1 MKQHAINNRNDFICG
16 WYTDQNDLCDD
27 IISYFKN
34 SDKVEGTVVEG
45 IKKDV
50 KDSLDVALKGDLVE
64 KYVQTILKPCTDLYV
79 EKFPMCNF
87 YSPWSIVDSVNVQ
100 YYKPGAGFHAWHT
113 ERTNG
118 HQTSTS
124 RHLVFMTYLN
134 DVNEGGETE
143 WLHQKLK
150 IKPEKGLTVIWVPD
164 WTFTHRGLVSTEDK
178 YIVTGWYNFI

>member
-1 MKQHAINNRNDFICG
+1 MRQHEINERNDFICA
-16 WYTDQNDLCDD
+16 WYTDQSDLCDE
-27 IISYFKN
+27 IITHFKN
-34 SDKVEGTVVEG
+34 SSKTQGSVVDG
-45 IKKDV
+45 INKSV
-50 KDSLDVALKGDLVE
+50 KDSLDCSLSGDLLH
-64 KYVQTILKPCTDLYV
+64 KYVKGILKPCADLYV
-79 EKFPMCNF
+79 EKFPMCNN
-87 YSPWSIVDSVNVQ
+87 YAPWTILEGVNVQ

-118 HQTSTS
+118 HQISTT

-164 WTFTHRGLVSTEDK
+164 WTFTHRGLVSTQDK